1 MYCFCVLML
10 WLHCMPYRL
19 KLKLICYILL
29 LYRPLSL
36 YYFMSL
42 YWNITCKIMPL
53 KTWNWIKIDRERPI
67 ERERECAR
75 VLVRARERESAREC
89 SLWSVGHVQMSP
101 VSSSISWE
109 DFCSADFLSKL
120 TQVSVNIQ
128 TSRAPGG
135 LSEAQPTGRG
145 KAGNCF
151 RRWIPNIAHSS
162 SDFPNKVYCL
172 PGFFQGILFFPP
184 TSFSDLLGR
193 RIM

>member
-75 VLVRARERESAREC
+75 VLVRARERESARV
-89 SLWSVGHVQMSP
+89 LALV
-101 VSSSISWE
+101 
-109 DFCSADFLSKL
+109 
-120 TQVSVNIQ
+120 
-128 TSRAPGG
+128 SRACPDESRILIHQLRG
-135 LSEAQPTGRG
+135 LLLRRFSFKTHTGISE
-145 KAGNCF
+145 
-151 RRWIPNIAHSS
+151 H
-162 SDFPNKVYCL
+162 SDFTRTWRLIWGSAYRAWKSRE
-172 PGFFQGILFFPP
+172 LFSTLDSQHRP
-184 TSFSDLLGR
+184 
-193 RIM
+193 